1 MALFGMDLET
11 YTPFQGCTTFR
22 TDLTLDRIPGHMA
35 VCLAEMDRAVFYRNI
50 NPITIEIASRA
61 MKGDYLALTGEYVG
75 QGMSVYEITLEG
87 KEFWHTHTVRATDR
101 KALRAALKLLYP
113 TCKVGR

>member
-11 YTPFQGCTTFR
+11 WQPFQGCTTFR

-35 VCLAEMDRAVFYRNI
+35 LCLAEMDRAVNYRSMNEDVDI
-50 NPITIEIASRA
+50 YIHKVTT
-61 MKGDYLALTGEYVG
+61 KGDYTSNGTYVG
-75 QGMSVYEITLEG
+75 AGMPLYEVVFEAENSYYH
-87 KEFWHTHTVRATDR
+87 KVRAPNR
-101 KALRAALKLLYP
+101 NALRDALKLLYP